1 MGELTELSENDEIGL
16 TDVLLL
22 LRLLSV
28 RVGSQA

>member
-1 MGELTELSENDEIGL
+1 MGELTELFENDEIGL
-16 TDVLLL
+16 IDVLLL